1 MLNRAV
7 KQFQPPPKRTG
18 TTSALFIGTPPDTQA
33 TQTTIED
40 GLKQGRQA
48 SQSIGG
54 YTNLMNSNAS
64 MTSYSGQTKSG
75 YQSVQT
81 KTTKSN
87 PLKRKSADREGLVAT
102 LNAGGF
108 EDMPNSKNLLQ
119 YDHVVVPSRSLSPE
133 DSYVMV
139 SKASTVPANVVF
151 EASNT
156 SFKCTSI
163 PSHPTS
169 QQTVQ
174 EHMQQAQ
181 FEFNPDD
188 FDDDSELDLDV
199 EYPQPLP
206 PMSASRKP
214 LHHVSPNPSQNTLS
228 NLPSKVVTPKM
239 TLYPSSSMTWSSS
252 PAAHKGPPPG
262 VLRTRQA
269 EEYELPVP
277 PISSEAS
284 VDANPR
290 PAKRRT
296 VPWLQREAEQTRLRE
311 EARAREEEAEI
322 TSSSVSMICFKC
334 RKPGHTQADCTSA
347 PAYTPMAKE
356 KSLPWNTTA
365 SAVKAQQ
372 KQKKL
377 AKDNLISM
385 EAMRGAVH
393 DANTTAHGQQA
404 PIFLSEEQKSV
415 LDLVTAKKKSV
426 FFTGSAGTG
435 KSVLMRA
442 IIAELRRMH
451 VREPD
456 RVAVTASTG
465 LAACNI
471 GGVTLHSF
479 GGIGL
484 GKEEVPEL
492 VKKINR
498 NQKAKQRWL
507 RTKILIID
515 EISMVDGALF
525 DKLERIACT
534 IRKNGRPFGGIQL
547 VITGDFFQLPP
558 VPDFGSRQIK
568 FAFDAATW
576 STSINHTIGLT
587 EVFRQRDPGIVSR
600 KP

>member
-1 MLNRAV
+1 MLGRAV
-7 KQFQPPPKRTG
+7 REFQPPLQKKVAAAA
-18 TTSALFIGTPPDTQA
+18 ALSSSPTLP

-40 GLKQGRQA
+40 RLKPGRQS

-54 YTNLMNSNAS
+54 YTNLTNSNSSMAS
-64 MTSYSGQTKSG
+64 YTGQSGPG
-75 YQSVQT
+75 YQNKQPTLT
-81 KTTKSN
+81 KNLN
-87 PLKRKSADREGLVAT
+87 PLKRKSSERDGLAAT
-102 LNAGGF
+102 LSAGAF
-108 EDMPNSKNLLQ
+108 EDNSNEW
-119 YDHVVVPSRSLSPE
+119 HVPQGDIISTRSQSPFGNNG
-133 DSYVMV
+133 MV
-139 SKASTVPANVVF
+139 SRVNSTASKI
-151 EASNT
+151 ASRG
-156 SFKCTSI
+156 
-163 PSHPTS
+163 SHPVPQNPAPNPV
-169 QQTVQ
+169 QQPVID
-174 EHMQQAQ
+174 
-181 FEFNPDD
+181 FNPDD

-206 PMSASRKP
+206 PMSAARKP
-214 LHHVSPNPSQNTLS
+214 LHHLSQNTSALPTLLS
-228 NLPSKVVTPKM
+228 QDVTPKV
-239 TLYPSSSMTWSSS
+239 LVHPSSTMTWSSS
-252 PAAHKGPPPG
+252 PAAHKGLPPNA
-262 VLRTRQA
+262 VLQKQA
-269 EEYELPVP
+269 EEDDTSAFL
-277 PISSEAS
+277 ISSEAS
-284 VDANPR
+284 IDANPR

-296 VPWLQREAEQTRLRE
+296 VPWLQREAEQRVLRE
-311 EARAREEEAEI
+311 EEREREEESEVI
-322 TSSSVSMICFKC
+322 SSSDQMVCFKC
-334 RKPGHTQADCTSA
+334 RKPGHTRADCMNT
-347 PAYTPMAKE
+347 PIYTPMAKE

-377 AKDNLISM
+377 AKENSTSAETM
-385 EAMRGAVH
+385 REAIYGAK
-393 DANTTAHGQQA
+393 TTARSEQA

-415 LDLVTAKKKSV
+415 LDLVTKKGKSV

-558 VPDFGSRQIK
+558 VPDYGNRQIK

-587 EVFRQRDPGIVSR
+587 EVFRQRDPGTSQACFAFCVGTKRS
-600 KP
+600 